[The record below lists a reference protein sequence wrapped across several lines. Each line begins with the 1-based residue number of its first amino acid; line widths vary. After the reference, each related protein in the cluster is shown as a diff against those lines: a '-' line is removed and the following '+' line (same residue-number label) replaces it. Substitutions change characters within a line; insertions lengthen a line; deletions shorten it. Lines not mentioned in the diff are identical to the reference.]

1 MSDDTRFMELALA
14 QARAAVASG
23 QTPFGAVV
31 VDTSGQVIGEGHN
44 TVRATLDPTGA
55 VKRHA

>member
-1 MSDDTRFMELALA
+1 MELALA

-31 VDTSGQVIGEGHN
+31 VDTSGAGHRRGPQH
-44 TVRATLDPTGA
+44 RARDAGPDGCREAPRL
-55 VKRHA
+55 